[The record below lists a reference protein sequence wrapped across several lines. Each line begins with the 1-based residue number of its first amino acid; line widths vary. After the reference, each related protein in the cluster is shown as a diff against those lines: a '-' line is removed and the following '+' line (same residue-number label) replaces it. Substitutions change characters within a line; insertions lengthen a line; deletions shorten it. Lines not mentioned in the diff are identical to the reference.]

1 MSKILSSRITPL
13 KPNNST
19 IDKNL
24 IIKQNNTL
32 KINKFNTKSL
42 KGCNNSMVFNNNN
55 KLYYSKHFSPTLS
68 KMKSSL
74 PSLSPSNS
82 NKRVINSQKN
92 NKIIKIINSNSL
104 NDIYSKNNFVSL
116 KINDLKREKTQNVL
130 LKKINIIK
138 NVSNNKKLFKN
149 IFQREEIKN
158 EDNNHNKNRYK
169 YNVKKINHI
178 RNINH
183 VNIHIY
189 STRMNTEVEEEK
201 NNNMYSTIIQTESKI
216 PSIFSNNDA
225 TYDKIS
231 FVNKKILS
239 KRLKNENNKLKN
251 KTIDKSSP
259 LTPKKYL
266 LTKYN
271 MYAKTEY
278 KIDLSKKRLKNLN
291 SQSNLTNSESL
302 ILYNKNSNEKPY
314 KSKIISNLKIS
325 TSLPLITIDNN
336 TCSKND
342 NIINKN
348 SDYKSKT
355 FKLIENKSMKDQ
367 YNKVT
372 KKIVNRRYRI
382 DPLDLNNFDNINN
395 FTNIKDDN
403 DNKKLNTEGNINII
417 INRKKEELNNINE
430 AKYYL
435 KEIDDDEK
443 KNNNKSILV
452 LFIKLIQIHMDIDIL
467 LDNNSSNNKF
477 KRRITTINN
486 DKLYK
491 INNLI
496 NNYFNTLSYL
506 KKFTQLQGN
515 SSNNESKNRQDE
527 VGTSNSFLYQKYNI
541 FNFNLINNLF
551 QKCIKLQICY
561 YAAFMICLSQLS
573 YDDIDSMIKTHFE
586 KIIKE
591 ISNPLYNIFKIFI
604 MNEVKERYSKM
615 LSNVVRPNFF
625 LHFNKY
631 FIEDKLFFSMNKS
644 EILKIISNNIN
655 KSSDSLK
662 SFSNYNLKNSAI
674 KPFGDAYNQML
685 LKLERKTLKKFIEIF
700 LNMILFGELEINKQK
715 IQKNLESP
723 PKINSK
729 SRFNIKKNINLG
741 SSLYNN
747 INESPPFLPE
757 INDNYKYTLVL
768 DMDET
773 LVHFFFTPM
782 NGMFFVRPYCFEFL
796 NELNKYYEIV
806 TFTAGIKDYADNILN
821 LLDLNN
827 NIIKYRLYRQHVT
840 IAGFNSYKN
849 LKLLGRDLKRI
860 IIIDNLKEN
869 FMLQPDNGLYIKT
882 WTTDVNDTQF
892 IDLLN
897 ILKNIAINNVNDVRP
912 IIQKINEKINY
923 NGDLINPYSKIN
935 IKKIIDDEKK

>member
-271 MYAKTEY
+271 
-278 KIDLSKKRLKNLN
+278 I
-291 SQSNLTNSESL
+291 
-302 ILYNKNSNEKPY
+302 
-314 KSKIISNLKIS
+314 
-325 TSLPLITIDNN
+325 
-336 TCSKND
+336 C
-342 NIINKN
+342 
-348 SDYKSKT
+348 
-355 FKLIENKSMKDQ
+355 KDRIQ
-367 YNKVT
+367 NRFIQ
-372 KKIVNRRYRI
+372 KKIKK
-382 DPLDLNNFDNINN
+382 FK
-395 FTNIKDDN
+395 FAIK
-403 DNKKLNTEGNINII
+403 
-417 INRKKEELNNINE
+417 
-430 AKYYL
+430 
-435 KEIDDDEK
+435 
-443 KNNNKSILV
+443 
-452 LFIKLIQIHMDIDIL
+452 F
-467 LDNNSSNNKF
+467 NKF
-477 KRRITTINN
+477 RKP
-486 DKLYK
+486 
-491 INNLI
+491 
-496 NNYFNTLSYL
+496 
-506 KKFTQLQGN
+506 
-515 SSNNESKNRQDE
+515 
-527 VGTSNSFLYQKYNI
+527 
-541 FNFNLINNLF
+541 
-551 QKCIKLQICY
+551 
-561 YAAFMICLSQLS
+561 
-573 YDDIDSMIKTHFE
+573 HF
-586 KIIKE
+586 I
-591 ISNPLYNIFKIFI
+591 
-604 MNEVKERYSKM
+604 
-615 LSNVVRPNFF
+615 
-625 LHFNKY
+625 
-631 FIEDKLFFSMNKS
+631 
-644 EILKIISNNIN
+644 
-655 KSSDSLK
+655 
-662 SFSNYNLKNSAI
+662 
-674 KPFGDAYNQML
+674 
-685 LKLERKTLKKFIEIF
+685 
-700 LNMILFGELEINKQK
+700 
-715 IQKNLESP
+715 
-723 PKINSK
+723 
-729 SRFNIKKNINLG
+729 
-741 SSLYNN
+741 
-747 INESPPFLPE
+747 
-757 INDNYKYTLVL
+757 
-768 DMDET
+768 
-773 LVHFFFTPM
+773 
-782 NGMFFVRPYCFEFL
+782 
-796 NELNKYYEIV
+796 
-806 TFTAGIKDYADNILN
+806 
-821 LLDLNN
+821 
-827 NIIKYRLYRQHVT
+827 
-840 IAGFNSYKN
+840 
-849 LKLLGRDLKRI
+849 
-860 IIIDNLKEN
+860 
-869 FMLQPDNGLYIKT
+869 
-882 WTTDVNDTQF
+882 
-892 IDLLN
+892 
-897 ILKNIAINNVNDVRP
+897 
-912 IIQKINEKINY
+912 
-923 NGDLINPYSKIN
+923 
-935 IKKIIDDEKK
+935 